1 MWPSLHKKVI
11 AIKVKLTPTQVLVLG
26 FAAVILTGSLLLMLP
41 IATKS
46 GKSADFLTALFTSTS
61 AVCVTGLVVVDTGT
75 YWSTFGQ
82 VVIMLLIQIGG
93 LGIMAMSTLFALI
106 LGRRITFKQRLIMQ
120 EAFNVNSIE
129 GIVKFAKYI
138 LIITF
143 LFESVGAIILS
154 IRFLPQMGFKKALY
168 YGIFHSI
175 SAFNNAGFDL
185 MGHFNSLT
193 AYVSDWVVNLVI
205 MGLIILGGLG
215 FYVILDIYQ
224 QKHFHEYTLHSK
236 LVVVITFF
244 LIVIGASLIFLFEY
258 NNPRTLKSL
267 DLPSKVLASLFQAVT
282 PRTAG
287 FNTISLADMK
297 TASKFLTVIL
307 MFIGASPAGTGGG
320 IKTTTF
326 GVILFT
332 VLSVVR
338 GNDETV
344 VFKRTIPRTIV
355 YRAIAIAFISICIVL
370 SVTMVL
376 SLSEVA
382 NFLTDLYEVTSAFG
396 TVGLTLGLTPKL
408 TAVGRIV
415 IILTMYSGRV
425 GPLTLAMALAQRQR
439 KSKPIM
445 KFAEEKVMVG

>member
-1 MWPSLHKKVI
+1 MI

-138 LIITF
+138 LIVTF

-154 IRFLPQMGFKKALY
+154 IRFLPQMGFKKAFY

-205 MGLIILGGLG
+205 MVLIIFGGLG

-267 DLPSKVLASLFQAVT
+267 DLPSKILASLFQAVT

>member
-1 MWPSLHKKVI
+1 M
-11 AIKVKLTPTQVLVLG
+11 KLAPTQVLVLG
-26 FAAVILTGSLLLMLP
+26 FAAVILIGALLLTLP

-46 GKSADFLTALFTSTS
+46 GESAGFLTALFTATS

-106 LGRRITFKQRLIMQ
+106 LGRKITFKERLVMQ
-120 EAFNVNSIE
+120 EAFNVNSLE

-138 LIITF
+138 LIVTF
-143 LFESVGAIILS
+143 LFESTGAVILS
-154 IRFLPQMGFKKALY
+154 LRFLPQMGLKKAVY
-168 YGIFHSI
+168 YGLFHSI

-185 MGHFNSLT
+185 MGNFNSLT
-193 AYVSDWVVNLVI
+193 GYVSDWVVNLVI
-205 MGLIILGGLG
+205 MGLIIFGGLG
-215 FYVILDIYQ
+215 FYVLLDIYQ
-224 QKHFHEYTLHSK
+224 QKHLHECTLHTR
-236 LVVVITFF
+236 LVITITFF
-244 LIVIGASLIFLFEY
+244 LIVVGALLIFLLEY
-258 NNPRTLKSL
+258 NNPKTLKPL
-267 DLPSKVLASLFQAVT
+267 DFSTKILASLFQSVT

-287 FNTISLADMK
+287 FNTLSLPDMT
-297 TASKFLTVIL
+297 TASKFLTIIL

-332 VLSVVR
+332 VLSVIK

-344 VFKRTIPRTIV
+344 TFKRTIPRSIV
-355 YRAIAIAFISICIVL
+355 YRSIAIAFISICIVL

-376 SLSEVA
+376 SVTEAS
-382 NFLTDLYEVTSAFG
+382 NFLTELYEVTSAFG
-396 TVGLTLGLTPKL
+396 TVGLSLGLTPKL
-408 TAVGRIV
+408 TVIGRIV

-425 GPLTLAMALAQRQR
+425 GPLTLAMALAQRQ
-439 KSKPIM
+439 KKNKAIM
-445 KFAEEKVMVG
+445 KFADEKVMVG